1 MLYPT
6 TTIQPEDRDVDGMY
20 PIASGSMHVF
30 PFRVPY
36 LGKLTLTMK
45 HAFPNSQDW
54 SISVTCLDRLDQPVV
69 FYTTMYE
76 FNLDRAEVVIE
87 LQAQGAGFEG
97 LPEFDPTYD
106 YYLTVLNMQNR
117 PNGYQLTFS
126 A

>member
-6 TTIQPEDRDVDGMY
+6 TTFQPEDRDADGMY
-20 PIASGSMHVF
+20 PIDPGHMHIF

-54 SISVTCLDRLDQPVV
+54 SISVTCLDRLDQPVK
-69 FYTTMYE
+69 FRGDMFE
-76 FNLDRAEVVIE
+76 FNLDRGELVIE

-97 LPEFDPTYD
+97 LPEFDPSYD
-106 YYLTVLNMQNR
+106 YYLNILNMQSR
-117 PNGYQLTFS
+117 INGYQLTFS